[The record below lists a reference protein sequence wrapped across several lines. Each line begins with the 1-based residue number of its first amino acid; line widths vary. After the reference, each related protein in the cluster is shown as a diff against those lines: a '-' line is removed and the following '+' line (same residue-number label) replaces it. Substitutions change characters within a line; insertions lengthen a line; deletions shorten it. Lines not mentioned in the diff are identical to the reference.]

1 MTETETLVYVEHL
14 GKPHLVGRLWTRTRK
29 EKDSATFE

>member
-1 MTETETLVYVEHL
+1 METETLVYVDL
-14 GKPHLVGRLWTRTRK
+14 SGKPFLVGRLWTRTRK